1 LASPI
6 GTANITNCLPAGGVS
21 FSATKINWLQRAGMN
36 LGCILTTVP
45 TSISYS
51 GGTFRS
57 GTGFL
62 SSSSAGMIDLLLK
75 SGARRDA
82 RTKDGLMPLE
92 LARKYNHT
100 HLVPT
105 LTPNR

>member
-1 LASPI
+1 VAARERARAVLGNQVEVAKLLIERGANVNRSDKFGMTPLLWA
-6 GTANITNCLPAGGVS
+6 ANIDFGD
-21 FSATKINWLQRAGMN
+21 SA
-36 LGCILTTVP
+36 
-45 TSISYS
+45 
-51 GGTFRS
+51 
-57 GTGFL
+57 
-62 SSSSAGMIDLLLK
+62 MIDLLLK

-105 LTPNR
+105 VTANR

>member
-1 LASPI
+1 
-6 GTANITNCLPAGGVS
+6 
-21 FSATKINWLQRAGMN
+21 
-36 LGCILTTVP
+36 
-45 TSISYS
+45 
-51 GGTFRS
+51 
-57 GTGFL
+57 
-62 SSSSAGMIDLLLK
+62 MIDLLLK

-105 LTPNR
+105 VTANR